1 MSSFQ
6 YTSMNTLAYA
16 DVPLDQ
22 TSMTS
27 TLTSTAHQLSMSFG
41 VAAVFFI
48 PHHLHAEAPEIIRG
62 IHRACLTLGA
72 LAAASTLVFRTLES
86 NDGATISQHNIAMAG
101 QANEARLLSSTTD

>member
-1 MSSFQ
+1 M
-6 YTSMNTLAYA
+6 
-16 DVPLDQ
+16 
-22 TSMTS
+22 
-27 TLTSTAHQLSMSFG
+27 
-41 VAAVFFI
+41 FFI